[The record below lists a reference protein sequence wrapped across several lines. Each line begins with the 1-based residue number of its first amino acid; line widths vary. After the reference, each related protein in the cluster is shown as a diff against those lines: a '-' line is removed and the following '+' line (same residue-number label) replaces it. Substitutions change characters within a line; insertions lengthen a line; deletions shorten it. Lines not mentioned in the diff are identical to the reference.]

1 MQTVSFRQK
10 ILVRSV
16 QAAVGLIVFSFGVYL
31 TIQASIGLSPWD
43 VLVMGIAQRVGVL
56 YGTVALV
63 ISLLLLTVDLLM
75 KEKIGIG
82 SILDALICGK
92 AVDLFNWLELVP
104 EQTVLWRGIIMLAAG
119 LLIMAAGQ
127 WIYMSVGL
135 GCGPRDSFTVA
146 VGKRLSRLPIGV
158 VQNGILLLVVLA
170 GWLLG
175 GPVGIGTLIS
185 VVGIGFAMQ
194 LVFWIVKFEPRGV
207 RHEDLRES
215 FKG

>member
-104 EQTVLWRGIIMLAAG
+104 EQTVLWRGVIMLAAG

-127 WIYMSVGL
+127 WI
-135 GCGPRDSFTVA
+135 
-146 VGKRLSRLPIGV
+146 
-158 VQNGILLLVVLA
+158 
-170 GWLLG
+170 
-175 GPVGIGTLIS
+175 
-185 VVGIGFAMQ
+185 
-194 LVFWIVKFEPRGV
+194 
-207 RHEDLRES
+207 
-215 FKG
+215 